1 MSPAPARSGAPHP
14 ADPEAYGPGMPPE
27 LIPPASRELGL
38 RVIEIDRAKGTAVIE
53 FDPGERF
60 LNPIGSIQGGFVAAM
75 LDDTFS
81 IAMLAACDTQTI
93 APTLEMKVSY
103 FAAAK
108 PGKLTG
114 RGRVVHRGKS
124 TGFVE
129 SELFDAGGKLLAKA
143 SATVALRRA
152 GAA

>member
-1 MSPAPARSGAPHP
+1 MSPAPSRFGVPHP
-14 ADPEAYGPGMPPE
+14 ADPEAYRPDMPRDRM
-27 LIPPASRELGL
+27 PPASRELGL

-53 FDPGERF
+53 FNPDSRY
-60 LNPIGSIQGGFVAAM
+60 LNPLGSIQGGIVAAM

-81 IAMLAACDTQTI
+81 IAILAACDTQTI

-103 FAAAK
+103 FAAAR

-129 SELFDAGGKLLAKA
+129 SELYDEEGRLLAKA
-143 SATVALRRA
+143 SATVALRTTA
-152 GAA
+152 G

>member
-1 MSPAPARSGAPHP
+1 MAGAPRFGVPHP
-14 ADPEAYGPGMPPE
+14 ADPEAYRPDMPQAS
-27 LIPPASRELGL
+27 IPPASRELGL
-38 RVIEIDRAKGTAVIE
+38 KVISIDRERGEAVIE
-53 FDPGERF
+53 FNPDARY
-60 LNPIGSIQGGFVAAM
+60 LNPIGSIQGGIVAAM

-81 IAMLAACDTQTI
+81 IAMLAATDTQTI

-114 RGRVVHRGKS
+114 KGRVVHRGKS

-129 SELFDAGGKLLAKA
+129 SELFDAEGKLLAKA
-143 SATVALRRA
+143 SATVALRKV
-152 GAA
+152 GG